1 MQRKHYS
8 SCSSRKLILFPSLD
22 FQILPFLLYSH
33 KHFSEHLQATF
44 ICLSLL
50 RLLTVK
56 LKRRSATYQFPG
68 FRLHFHSSMLSCVP
82 WEATRLQEN
91 CISRI
96 PPPNGFQLPS
106 TNWRHWQE
114 IRRHEEGNNIL
125 CASAV
130 QQRWQW
136 WQTSLDSRH
145 PAQAVGI
152 PATKHLQTLVPVATM
167 TAVDK
172 FRLNF
177 LQRNPDGSPN
187 NTSMEC
193 SGNGVR
199 IVDVE

>member
-8 SCSSRKLILFPSLD
+8 SCLSRKLILFPFSRFSDSPFSSL
-22 FQILPFLLYSH
+22 QSQTLLRTSPGNLYLPQFTRTSN
-33 KHFSEHLQATF
+33 SEAQEEKCYLPVSWLQAP
-44 ICLSLL
+44 
-50 RLLTVK
+50 
-56 LKRRSATYQFPG
+56 FP
-68 FRLHFHSSMLSCVP
+68 LFHAVLCIVVGQKSD
-82 WEATRLQEN
+82 N
-91 CISRI
+91 CISKI
-96 PPPNGFQLPS
+96 PLPNGFQLLS
-106 TNWRHWQE
+106 TNWRHWWE

-125 CASAV
+125 CASPV

-152 PATKHLQTLVPVATM
+152 PVTEHLQTLVPVATM

-177 LQRNPDGSPN
+177 LQRNPGCCPN

-193 SGNGVR
+193 FGNGVG
-199 IVDVE
+199 IVDAE